1 MKTFYKGVSAVI
13 LTYDITDEKTYGDL
27 DYWYKQIS
35 TILIMQRNTVKAK
48 LLLCLLA
55 ISQIGRIIGK
65 FQSKKDWNMLK
76 KIKLPFMK
84 FQQKR
89 GQMLN

>member
-35 TILIMQRNTVKAK
+35 TILIM
-48 LLLCLLA
+48 
-55 ISQIGRIIGK
+55 
-65 FQSKKDWNMLK
+65 
-76 KIKLPFMK
+76 
-84 FQQKR
+84 
-89 GQMLN
+89 